1 LKGTLPAVDGATPAA
16 GEATDGRYPED
27 LAYIHAR
34 GFGDLAAIA
43 GPAIVGL
50 LRDAGIDGGLVVDL
64 GCGNGITCRSLL
76 EAGYDVLGID
86 ASRPFLRRARREAP
100 GARFRQGSFL
110 DEPLP
115 ECSGVIAVGEVL
127 AYTRRSLEPVFRR
140 VHRALR
146 PGGLF
151 VFDLPAPGRVPGG
164 GPARSWRQGDDWAIL
179 VETTEDP
186 RRRLLTRQMTTF
198 RRTERG
204 WRRGRQT
211 HRQRLHPPSV
221 TAARL
226 RRLGFRV
233 RLRRGYTGERF
244 APGHY
249 VVVARKASGPRA
261 RPRRGTGED

>member
-1 LKGTLPAVDGATPAA
+1 LKGTLPAVDRATPAA
-16 GEATDGRYPED
+16 GGRYPED
-27 LAYIHAR
+27 PAHIHAS

-43 GPAIVGL
+43 GPVIAML
-50 LRDAGIDGGLVVDL
+50 LRDAGILRGLVVDL
-64 GCGNGITCRSLL
+64 GCGNGITSRALV

-86 ASRPFLRRARREAP
+86 ASEPFLRRARREAP

-115 ECSGVIAVGEVL
+115 ECSAVIAVGEVL
-127 AYTRRSLEPVFRR
+127 AYTQRSLGPVFRR
-140 VHRALR
+140 AHRALR

-151 VFDLPAPGRVPGG
+151 VFDLPAPGQVPGG
-164 GPARSWRQGDDWAIL
+164 GPLRSWRQGEDWAIL
-179 VETTEDP
+179 FQNTEHP
-186 RRRLLTRQMTTF
+186 RRRELTRRMTTF

-204 WRRGRQT
+204 WRRGRET
-211 HRQRLHPPSV
+211 HVQRLHPPPEV
-221 TAARL
+221 AERL

-249 VVVARKASGPRA
+249 VVVARKESGPSA

>member
-1 LKGTLPAVDGATPAA
+1 MDGATPAA
-16 GEATDGRYPED
+16 VEAPGGRYPED
-27 LAYIHAR
+27 LAYIHAS
-34 GFGDLAAIA
+34 GFSELAAIA

-64 GCGNGITCRSLL
+64 GCGNGMTSRSLL

-86 ASRPFLRRARREAP
+86 TSQPFLRRARREAP

-127 AYTRRSLEPVFRR
+127 AYTQRSLEPVFRR
-140 VHRALR
+140 VYRALR

-151 VFDLPAPGRVPGG
+151 VFDLPAPGRVPNG

-179 VETTEDP
+179 VATTEDR
-186 RRRLLTRQMTTF
+186 RRRLLRRRMTTF

-204 WRRGRQT
+204 WRRGREA
-211 HRQRLHPPSV
+211 HLQRLHPPSA

-233 RLRRGYTGERF
+233 RTRRGYTGKRF

-249 VVVARKASGPRA
+249 VVVARKASGARA

>member
-1 LKGTLPAVDGATPAA
+1 LKGTLPALDRATPAA
-16 GEATDGRYPED
+16 DGRYPED
-27 LAYIHAR
+27 LAHIHAS
-34 GFGDLAAIA
+34 GFGELAAIA
-43 GPAIVGL
+43 GPAIVGM
-50 LRDAGIDGGLVVDL
+50 LRDAGIDGGLVLDL
-64 GCGNGITCRSLL
+64 GCGNGITSRALG
-76 EAGYDVLGID
+76 EAGSDVLGID
-86 ASRPFLRRARREAP
+86 ASEPFLRRARREAP

-115 ECSGVIAVGEVL
+115 ECSAVIAVGEVF
-127 AYTRRSLEPVFRR
+127 AYTQRSLGPVFRR

-151 VFDLPAPGRVPGG
+151 VFDLPGLDRVPGG
-164 GPARSWRQGDDWAIL
+164 GPLRTWRQGNDWAIL
-179 VETTEDP
+179 VETTADP
-186 RRRLLTRQMTTF
+186 RRRLLTRRMTTF
-198 RRTERG
+198 RRTDRG
-204 WRRGRQT
+204 WRRGEET
-211 HRQRLHPPSV
+211 HLQRLHPPPEI
-221 TAARL
+221 AARL